1 MVRDAEPRH
10 PVADGWGLL
19 ARARGGDEKAWSA
32 LFAAHS
38 AYLVRLAAMMTGSP
52 DAARDCVQ
60 EAFVRLLHAQIR
72 HHEGS
77 VRTYLSTIVFRL
89 AVKEDARQK
98 RSDVYVPETSSG
110 DPDPLQ
116 LALRTEEEREVARA
130 LCSLTQ
136 QHREVLVLRFY
147 GDHSYDEIAA
157 LTSVPIGTVKSRI
170 FNAVKAVR
178 AQLQERGA
186 L

>member
-1 MVRDAEPRH
+1 MVRDTEPDR
-10 PVADGWGLL
+10 PVVGGWDLL
-19 ARARGGDEKAWSA
+19 ARAREGDEKAWSA

-38 AYLVRLAAMMTGSP
+38 THLVRLAAMMTGSP

-72 HHEGS
+72 HHDGS

-98 RSDVYVPETSSG
+98 RADGHSPDASSG

-116 LALRTEEEREVARA
+116 LVLKTEEEREVAGAIR
-130 LCSLTQ
+130 SLAQ
-136 QHREVLVLRFY
+136 PHREVLVLRFY
-147 GDHSYDEIAA
+147 GDHSYEEIAA
-157 LTSVPIGTVKSRI
+157 MTSVSIGTVKSRI
-170 FNAVKAVR
+170 FYAVKAVR